1 MDYNKK
7 NLRVAME
14 KKIDDKEKLSLVN
27 KLKEIRETFGMS
39 RNVFAREAKIDVTL
53 YTRVEEG
60 TILPDY
66 LFLKQLIHTY
76 RISPY
81 FLFDFQEVQ
90 EVDVSRLEKQR
101 TFSRFT
107 VQLKAKYSL
116 KEGGGVWEEC
126 TILDFSRKGMAIEL
140 NSQISL
146 GSTIHLAIHIP
157 EESELLSVKGVLK
170 WIKKSGNLFMGG
182 IELTEIFDENKTLII
197 LRAGR

>member
-1 MDYNKK
+1 MEYNNK
-7 NLRVAME
+7 NLSVAME
-14 KKIDDKEKLSLVN
+14 KKIEDEEKFSLVN
-27 KLKEIRETFGMS
+27 KLKEIRETLGMS

-60 TILPDY
+60 SVLPDY

-81 FLFDFQEVQ
+81 FLFDFQEKQ
-90 EVDVSRLEKQR
+90 ETDVNRLEKQR

-107 VQLKAKYSL
+107 IQLKAKYSL
-116 KEGGGVWEEC
+116 KEEGGVWEEC

-146 GSTIHLAIHIP
+146 GSTIHLAIHLP
-157 EESELLSVKGVLK
+157 EESEPLSVKGVLK
-170 WIKKSGNLFMGG
+170 WIKKSEN
-182 IELTEIFDENKTLII
+182 IFSLI
-197 LRAGR
+197 